1 MDNDIRGTDSA
12 AATDAIRRK
21 CYRGMTWGV
30 ALWVL
35 ALCMTL
41 MAPLPL
47 PMPGNF
53 PALRPAAWWVV
64 LGVFGVAGLLL
75 LLGYG
80 ARLAPHAWGNP
91 AGRSR
96 ARTWGLLLLGALTVA
111 PLWAW
116 GLALIVPAARRAG
129 DRRAVWLAGAGGAL
143 GFAAAGI
150 LHLRRTLVAT
160 PWGWVLL
167 TALFLSA
174 ALLWHALRR
183 LDGECSRTLR
193 FAGWGLVLA
202 GAIAA
207 FALPGWRVSR
217 LAARADALSSSI
229 LATAGCAD
237 ANDLVAAIPPPVAPD
252 DDPLA
257 VLDPD
262 TLKADVTAWE
272 KFKFDFLVQHKDDPQ
287 LAPADLD
294 AIDASFAAHPVFVA
308 AGEALTATGY
318 HSSLP
323 GVSSPRDLSPLHTP
337 PRELQLNID
346 GMKSLSLLTFR
357 ARAACAR
364 GDIPA
369 ALADI
374 RRLDNLAGLFGSEPL
389 TIGQLIRR
397 VIPHEIVKRILP
409 ERLDLWDDASLAA
422 LVPLLEAASRDG
434 FSRYAQAMACEL
446 VGFEETL
453 PEINP
458 SCGPDL
464 FRHPMRSPVAG
475 PLARWLLEERIAY
488 AEEMRRVLDTAAAIA
503 AMLPG
508 PDRAAAYAAF
518 LDRQKK
524 DEDRCTLLQSIF
536 TPDFAGIF
544 RSLVLEP
551 EDDLLYL
558 HAAAAVAAWHRDHG
572 TLPPTLDGLLP
583 YFPLSPF
590 PFFAGCIIPPVYEP
604 APDGRSFFLSP
615 PFPAKKENPIR
626 FFLAPP
632 PL

>member
-1 MDNDIRGTDSA
+1 MENDTRPAEPTPA
-12 AATDAIRRK
+12 AAIRRK
-21 CYRGMTWGV
+21 CYRGMAWGL
-30 ALWVL
+30 AFWVL
-35 ALCMTL
+35 ALCVGMV
-41 MAPLPL
+41 APPPL
-47 PMPGNF
+47 PMPGAF
-53 PALRPAAWWVV
+53 PALRPIAWWVV
-64 LGVFGVAGLLL
+64 IGAFGLAGSLVLLFF
-75 LLGYG
+75 G
-80 ARLAPHAWGNP
+80 ARLAPHVWGNP
-91 AGRSR
+91 SGRSR
-96 ARTWGLLLLGALTVA
+96 ARTWGLRLLGALTVV

-116 GLALIVPAARRAG
+116 GPALLVPAARRAG
-129 DRRAVWLAGAGGAL
+129 DRRAAWLAGAGGAL

-167 TALFLSA
+167 ATLFLSA
-174 ALLWHALRR
+174 ALLWRALRR
-183 LDGECSRTLR
+183 LEGGGSRALR
-193 FAGWGLVLA
+193 LAGWGLVLA
-202 GAIAA
+202 GALAA
-207 FALPGWRVSR
+207 FALPGWRVPR
-217 LAARADALSSSI
+217 LAARADALTASI

-237 ANDLVAAIPPPVAPD
+237 ANALVAAVLPPVAPE

-257 VLDPD
+257 ALDPD
-262 TLKADVTAWE
+262 TLKADATAWE

-308 AGEALTATGY
+308 AAEALTATGY

-346 GMKSLSLLTFR
+346 GMKSLSLLAFR

-475 PLARWLLEERIAY
+475 PLARWFLDERIAY
-488 AEEMRRVLDTAAAIA
+488 AEAMRRALDTAAAIV
-503 AMLPG
+503 AMPPD

-518 LDRQKK
+518 RDRQKK

-544 RSLVLEP
+544 GSLVLEP

-572 TLPPTLDGLLP
+572 TLPPTLDGLIP
-583 YFPLSPF
+583 GDCSP
-590 PFFAGCIIPPVYEP
+590 GYEP
-604 APDGRSFFLSP
+604 APDGRSFLLRP
-615 PFPAKKENPIR
+615 PFPAKKDNPIR

-632 PL
+632 PAE